1 MEGVPAVESLAAEA
15 PLVQRPLV
23 LIVALL
29 TLGGL
34 AAPVLALDLVKFR
47 RDDRDYALAGQL
59 LVTAADGGLLLKTP
73 DGELWAVTPDEL
85 VERNSNDAPFE
96 PLAAEELG
104 PRVLATLPDGFTV
117 HATAHYLICY
127 DTSRAYA
134 QWCGSLFERLYL
146 AFLNYWKNKGFEVAP
161 PEFPLVA
168 VVFADRRS
176 YERFSQPEV
185 GDAIGQIIG
194 FYSLRSNRVTTFDLT
209 GIEAYRVPG
218 ARNTSAT
225 GINRM
230 LERPDAER
238 AVATIVHEAT
248 HQLAF
253 NCGLQTRYTDV
264 PYWVSEGIAVYFET
278 PDLKSRKGWRNI
290 GAVNLRRLEAF
301 RRYLLERPPGSL
313 ASLVAN
319 DDRFRDPRQAENAYA
334 EAWALNYF
342 LLKQEAEAYHEYLR
356 KLSAKG
362 LLIWDEP
369 ATRLA
374 EFQAAFG
381 DLEQLDAEFV
391 RYFSKLR

>member
-1 MEGVPAVESLAAEA
+1 MRRL
-15 PLVQRPLV
+15 LV
-23 LIVALL
+23 LIV
-29 TLGGL
+29 TL
-34 AAPVLALDLVKFR
+34 LALGTGATTAWALDRVKFR
-47 RDDRDYALAGQL
+47 RDDRDHDLAGQL
-59 LVTAADGGLLLKTP
+59 LVTAADGGLLLKTR
-73 DGELWAVTPDEL
+73 DGELWAVTPEEL
-85 VERNSNDAPFE
+85 VERTSDDAPFE
-96 PLAAEELG
+96 PHTAEELA
-104 PRVLATLPDGFTV
+104 PRVLATLPAGFTV

-146 AFLNYWKNKGFEVAP
+146 AFLNYWKNQGFEVAP
-161 PEFPLVA
+161 PEFPLIA
-168 VVFADRRS
+168 VVFADRRA

-185 GDAIGQIIG
+185 GEAIDQIIG

-225 GINRM
+225 SISRM

-264 PYWVSEGIAVYFET
+264 PSWVSEGIAVYFET

-290 GAVNLRRLEAF
+290 GAVNLRRLETF
-301 RRYLLERPPGSL
+301 RRYALERPAGSL

-342 LLKQEAEAYHEYLR
+342 LLKQESRAYHEYLK

-362 LLIWDEP
+362 LLLWDEP
-369 ATRLA
+369 ATRLE
-374 EFQAAFG
+374 EFTAAFG
-381 DLEQLDAEFV
+381 DLERLDAEFV
-391 RYFSKLR
+391 RYLSKLR